1 MSAQLPSYGGSAAH
15 CLGVMVPLILS
26 MADSMKAIQE
36 AQTAQAKA
44 IQEAQTAQTKALQQI
59 AAALSQQSSAS
70 NAEGVKS

>member
-44 IQEAQTAQTKALQQI
+44 LQQI